1 MDIRK
6 ITCIQ
11 FGGEY
16 PDFCHRVVTPDY
28 GMSLIGT
35 ILSEAGYD
43 VRVYMD
49 LIKPP
54 SWERIA
60 NSDLICLSCFM
71 AGVDKAYRLASDIRS
86 KSGIPIVMGGTHA
99 SYYPESCLY
108 YCDYVVL
115 GEGDETI
122 LDLVATLS
130 EGGVVEN
137 VAGIAYRIGDRV
149 HRTAPR
155 RVLKRFP
162 TVPDWSLI
170 EGFGPMSLWDQVV
183 QMKKPMVAVQA
194 ARGCKFKCAFCPSNT
209 MSPGGYRKRDI
220 ESIISDMRDKRRYGE
235 TLVIVDNDFGAV
247 RSHAIELLK
256 RIIQEKFGFDIFVY
270 ARVEVARDDELL
282 ALMRQAGINYIFQ
295 GYESVQ
301 PETLAA
307 FDKRQTLDQ
316 IIAAIEKLQAYE
328 FSIWASF
335 VLGADTDT
343 LETIHHTADFVLE
356 QDLSISYFFPLWGH
370 YPERK
375 YGYQTIV
382 PWYRSIFLGWPYC
395 DGHFVTHFPLQ
406 MKPSTLQKAI
416 TDVYRTVY
424 SPSEIVQALARGKVR
439 DARRKIVV
447 RHQWNS
453 IEKAIRT
460 YIPFLEELEAGIYD
474 SSGRLREDRLI
485 ERAQR
490 DGKWTFQWGKR
501 SAESLGLQFCDLPEN
516 GFLGGTCPQE
526 SE

>member
-43 VRVYMD
+43 VRIYMD
-49 LIKPP
+49 SIKQP

-60 NSDLICLSCFM
+60 DSDLICFSCFM
-71 AGVDKAYRLASDIRS
+71 AGVEKAYRLAADVRS
-86 KSGIPIVMGGTHA
+86 KLGIPIIIGGTHA
-99 SYYPESCLY
+99 TYYPESCLD

-115 GEGDETI
+115 GEGDATI
-122 LDLVATLS
+122 LNLVTTLS
-130 EGGVVEN
+130 EEGAVEN
-137 VAGIAYRIGDRV
+137 VPGIAYRIGDQV

-155 RVLKRFP
+155 RGPSRFS

-170 EGFGPMSLWDQVV
+170 EGFGPMSLWERLAK
-183 QMKKPMVAVQA
+183 MKIPMVAVQA
-194 ARGCKFKCAFCPSNT
+194 ARGCKFSCAFCPSTT

-247 RSHAIELLK
+247 RTHAKELLK
-256 RIIQEKFGFDIFVY
+256 RMIQENFGFDIFVY
-270 ARVEVARDDELL
+270 ARVELSRDDELL
-282 ALMRQAGINYIFQ
+282 DLMRQAGIKYIFQ

-307 FDKRQTLDQ
+307 FDKRQTLNQ
-316 IIAAIEKLQAYE
+316 IIASIEKLQAYE

-343 LETIHHTADFVLE
+343 LDTFQHMTDFVLE

-370 YPERK
+370 YPEPK

-382 PWYRSIFLGWPYC
+382 PWYRSIFRGWPYC

-406 MKPSTLQKAI
+406 MKPSSLQRAI
-416 TDVYRTVY
+416 IDVYRTVY
-424 SPSEIVQALARGKVR
+424 SLTQIARAAARGNII
-439 DARRKIVV
+439 DARRKLVV
-447 RHQWNS
+447 RHQWNT
-453 IEKAIRT
+453 IEKAIHP
-460 YIPFLEELEAGIYD
+460 YIPFLEELEDGVYD
-474 SSGRLREDRLI
+474 SSGRLCEDRLI

-490 DGKWTFQWGKR
+490 DGKWTFPAGKR
-501 SAESLGLQFCDLPEN
+501 TVESIGLSLFDLPESRS
-516 GFLGGTCPQE
+516 LGRT
-526 SE
+526 

>member
-1 MDIRK
+1 MEIRK

-28 GMSLIGT
+28 GMSLIAT

-49 LIKPP
+49 HIMPP

-60 NSDLICLSCFM
+60 DSDLVCLSCFM
-71 AGVDKAYRLASDIRS
+71 AGVEKTYRLAAQIRS
-86 KSGIPIVMGGTHA
+86 KLGIPIIIGGTHA
-99 SYYPESCLY
+99 SYFPESCLD

-130 EGGVVEN
+130 KGDKVEK

-149 HRTAPR
+149 HRTTPR
-155 RVLKRFP
+155 HGPKQFS

-170 EGFGPMSLWDQVV
+170 EGFGPMGLWEQLVK
-183 QMKKPMVAVQA
+183 MKMPMVAVQA
-194 ARGCKFKCAFCPSNT
+194 ARGCKFKCAFCPSTT
-209 MSPGGYRKRDI
+209 MSPGGYRKRDV

-247 RSHAIELLK
+247 RSHAKQLLL
-256 RIIQEKFGFDIFVY
+256 RMIQENLGFDIFVY
-270 ARVEVARDDELL
+270 ARVELAKDDELL
-282 ALMRQAGINYIFQ
+282 GLMRQAGIKYVFQ

-307 FDKRQTLDQ
+307 FDKRQTDDQ
-316 IIAAIEKLQAYE
+316 IIRSIEKLQSYE

-343 LETIHHTADFVLE
+343 RETVDRTIDFVLE
-356 QDLSISYFFPLWGH
+356 RDLSISYFFPLWGH
-370 YPERK
+370 YPEPK
-375 YGYQTIV
+375 FGYQTIV
-382 PWYRSIFLGWPYC
+382 PWYRSIFRGWPYC

-406 MKPSTLQKAI
+406 MKPSSLQEAVI
-416 TDVYRTVY
+416 DVYRTVY
-424 SPSEIVQALARGKVR
+424 SPIQIVRALAKGSIR
-439 DARRKIVV
+439 DARRRLVV
-447 RHQWNS
+447 RHQWNT
-453 IEKAIRT
+453 IEKAIHS
-460 YIPFLEELEAGIYD
+460 YIPFLEELEEGLYD
-474 SSGRLREDRLI
+474 SNGRLREERLFQ
-485 ERAQR
+485 RVQR
-490 DGKWTFQWGKR
+490 DGKWTFQAGKR
-501 SAESLGLQFCDLPEN
+501 AVESLGLPDF
-516 GFLGGTCPQE
+516 GFPIKGEEGHVPST
-526 SE
+526 